1 MADYFL
7 PLSRKK
13 TKRDSDNL
21 HRILSEWSGKETAD
35 NEIIPKLPKAQHISQ
50 GMEDAIKSLI
60 PAHMA
65 NFQQIKQKWDEIAGK
80 QLAQYMTPAN
90 MHDGVLYI
98 EVSHPAWLMEFK
110 AREQDMLL
118 QKIHQ
123 HIGSKHCKK
132 IKLTPSGKNVHRKN

>member
-21 HRILSEWSGKETAD
+21 HSLLSEWSGKEIAD
-35 NEIIPKLPKAQHISQ
+35 NEIIPKLPPTQHISQ
-50 GMEDAIKSLI
+50 GMEDAVKSLL
-60 PAHMA
+60 PANMA
-65 NFQQIKQKWDEIAGK
+65 VFQKIKHDWNEIAGN

-110 AREQDMLL
+110 TPQQDMLL
-118 QKIHQ
+118 DKIHK
-123 HIGSKHCKK
+123 HTGSKHCKK
-132 IKLTPSGKNVHRKN
+132 IKLVPSGKNARRKN